1 MSEAE
6 LFELVFIAG
15 TTAMTAFSFFITF
28 TFAYLT
34 VAYFIGPKLST
45 LEVAIVSGVYLIGA
59 GQTFSVIMANV
70 SAMDSF
76 QQELSSSVVYD
87 RIMFFMDATNY
98 IVLAPVLCFFAVLI
112 CFYFMWSVRHTK
124 SE

>member
-34 VAYFIGPKLST
+34 VAYFLGSNLST
-45 LEVAIVSGVYLIGA
+45 LEVMIVSAVYSL
-59 GQTFSVIMANV
+59 
-70 SAMDSF
+70 
-76 QQELSSSVVYD
+76 E
-87 RIMFFMDATNY
+87 
-98 IVLAPVLCFFAVLI
+98 P
-112 CFYFMWSVRHTK
+112 
-124 SE
+124 E